1 MIFCVSNN
9 FTLRLVY
16 LILCA
21 FCYNKMLKIK
31 IKIAFNYKKEKN
43 SRYPLMQGP
52 LGLDSDLTQKR
63 AYYFGEKQGREV
75 EKKASS
81 EAKSVYNNYG
91 EQP

>member
-1 MIFCVSNN
+1 
-9 FTLRLVY
+9 
-16 LILCA
+16 
-21 FCYNKMLKIK
+21 
-31 IKIAFNYKKEKN
+31 
-43 SRYPLMQGP
+43 MQGP
-52 LGLDSDLTQKR
+52 LGLDSDLMQKR